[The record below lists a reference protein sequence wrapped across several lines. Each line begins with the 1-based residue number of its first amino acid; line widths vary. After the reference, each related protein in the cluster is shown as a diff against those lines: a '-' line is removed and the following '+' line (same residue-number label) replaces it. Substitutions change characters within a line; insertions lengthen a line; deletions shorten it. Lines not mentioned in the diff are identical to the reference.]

1 MKLTKATLKRI
12 IKEEL
17 EDIGEGEGQ
26 YMTKH
31 FYTDKPIRYD
41 DNSHYLEEA
50 KALLERDRK
59 YYPKLL
65 AMCDEDIILQEMAG
79 KIEASGYGG
88 PGYRPNVIPASI
100 FEMAL
105 KV

>member
-1 MKLTKATLKRI
+1 MKLTKATLKKL

-17 EDIGEGEGQ
+17 EEIGEGEGQ

-41 DNSHYLEEA
+41 DSSYHFEEA
-50 KALLERDRK
+50 KALLEKERK

-65 AMCDEDIILQEMAG
+65 AMCDEDIILQELAS

-88 PGYRPNVIPASI
+88 PGSRVMSIPASI

-105 KV
+105 KA